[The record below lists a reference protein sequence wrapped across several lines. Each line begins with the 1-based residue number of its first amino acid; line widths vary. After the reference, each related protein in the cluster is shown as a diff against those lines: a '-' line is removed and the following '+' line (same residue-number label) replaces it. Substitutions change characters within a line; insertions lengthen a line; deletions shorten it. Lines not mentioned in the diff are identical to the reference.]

1 MAESE
6 GKAAASSASL
16 QSPAA
21 SLLPLG
27 DSQLPSFEAAR
38 ALVGSRYSCL
48 VVMPHG
54 RHVALPPR
62 FLHRKRTGI
71 SLQLDAELRR
81 YSESFQGVPVAYD
94 DIRITKELGD
104 IIDDIGAIHL
114 DIEANFAVFQ
124 PQAGR
129 KLVGIINKVAPSHIG
144 CLVHGCFNASIPKPN
159 HISTDEWKNLG
170 FQIGNRL
177 VFKVSHFDSDAAGV
191 FCIRGKLCSS
201 SIGEE
206 TQKEKHK
213 KKHEKNLDGQSGT
226 EEMEI
231 DLATIETD
239 REMQCNDTDNG
250 ICDTADRENG
260 QDMADSGTHVSDS
273 SGYHSDHAK
282 SKKKKRKHCE
292 EENGLPALSQ
302 SKAKKKRKE

>member
-6 GKAAASSASL
+6 GKAASQA
-16 QSPAA
+16 AA
-21 SLLPLG
+21 SVAPLG
-27 DSQLPSFEAAR
+27 SQLPSFEAAQ

-48 VVMPHG
+48 VVTPHA
-54 RHVALPPR
+54 RHVSLPPL

-71 SLQLDAELRR
+71 SLLLDAELRR

-94 DIRITKELGD
+94 NIKITKELGD

-124 PQAGR
+124 PQAGK

-170 FQIGNRL
+170 FEIGNRL

-201 SIGEE
+201 STGKE

-213 KKHEKNLDGQSGT
+213 KKYEKHLHEQSGT
-226 EEMEI
+226 EELEI
-231 DLATIETD
+231 DLATTETD
-239 REMQCNDTDNG
+239 REIQHNEIDNG
-250 ICDTADRENG
+250 VCDMANSQEI
-260 QDMADSGTHVSDS
+260 ADSGTHVSDS
-273 SGYHSDHAK
+273 SGYHSDHVK